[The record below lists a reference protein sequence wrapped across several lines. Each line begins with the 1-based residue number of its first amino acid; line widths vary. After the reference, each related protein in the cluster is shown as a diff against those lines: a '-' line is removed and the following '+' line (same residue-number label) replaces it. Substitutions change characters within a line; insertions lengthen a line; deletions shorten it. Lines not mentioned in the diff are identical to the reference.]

1 MGKLVHTGEQDH
13 LYLNG
18 MDDWIGGV
26 HLLGKKGV
34 WRRNAATTGFLKM

>member
-13 LYLNG
+13 LFLNG

-26 HLLGKKGV
+26 HLLGKKEFG
-34 WRRNAATTGFLKM
+34 AETLQLQGF